1 MALYLVATP
10 IGHSQDITLRALELL
25 RQTPLIIG
33 EEKKEVGRLIARYQL
48 GSKEIA
54 LLNEHSTPADV
65 ADLTARCAQ
74 HDAVLVSDCGTP
86 SFCDPGFQLVD
97 SCRARGIRTIPV
109 PGPSSLMALLTL
121 ADRPISEFYF
131 RGFLPANTSAR
142 EAAWQKLKN
151 DPRCI
156 ILLDTPYRLAR
167 TLTELAQHSPERRIL
182 LGLNL
187 TQEDEEILQGP
198 ARQLAQ
204 KVGAQRKAE
213 FILLLYPLR
222 QASKKIPS
230 VDDQCLAQ
238 RRRPGGR

>member
-25 RQTPLIIG
+25 RQAPLIIG

-54 LLNEHSTPADV
+54 LLNEHSTPTDV

-74 HDAVLVSDCGTP
+74 QDVVLVSDCGTP
-86 SFCDPGFQLVD
+86 SFCDPGFQLVE

-109 PGPSSLMALLTL
+109 PGASSLMALLTL
-121 ADRPISEFYF
+121 ADMPISEFYF
-131 RGFLPANTSAR
+131 RGFLPANTTAR
-142 EAAWQKLKN
+142 AAAWQKLKN

-167 TLTELAQHSPERRIL
+167 TLTELAQHSPERRVL

-187 TQEDEEILQGP
+187 TQENEEILQGQP
-198 ARQLAQ
+198 RELSK
-204 KVGAQRKAE
+204 KVGTQRKAE
-213 FILLLYPLR
+213 FILLVYPLR
-222 QASKKIPS
+222 QAARKVGSLGDQHPS
-230 VDDQCLAQ
+230 Q
-238 RRRPGGR
+238 RRRPRG